1 MRNAVA
7 AVDRLEKTQGF
18 CVEGQAI
25 EIFQLLKKSISDSMA
40 KLLTVRDD
48 LTRTRHKTRVDLGEN
63 IEAFLNDYEGQ
74 FEQYSI
80 QLQTKIEAKVEY
92 LIDVADLKAIIN
104 NLISNSIKAL
114 REVGD
119 RTRKILVELRET
131 ERFVIIKIQDNG
143 CGIDEIYREKI
154 LILFFLQLRNMV
166 DLESG

>member
-1 MRNAVA
+1 
-7 AVDRLEKTQGF
+7 
-18 CVEGQAI
+18 
-25 EIFQLLKKSISDSMA
+25 MA

-143 CGIDEIYREKI
+143 CGIDEIYREKF
-154 LILFFLQLRNMV
+154 LILFFYNSEIWWIWNRVNN
-166 DLESG
+166 S

>member
-1 MRNAVA
+1 
-7 AVDRLEKTQGF
+7 
-18 CVEGQAI
+18 
-25 EIFQLLKKSISDSMA
+25 MA

-154 LILFFLQLRNMV
+154 FDPFFLQLRNMV